1 MGGKQSKAT
10 KKQKKAQK
18 ANQKTKNKAK
28 NNTTN
33 PTSTYQPLPDRVGPI
48 FNPTSPPRRIASPKQ
63 LSNQQLKEMLST
75 CTNNRGLPHAIK
87 TAATN
92 RFNELHPT
100 TTPNFNASITTIS
113 VTSMLSSPEF
123 AHPLHRR
130 LIETVIDVME
140 GKTIFKSNPLDWS
153 NSSNAAAKRSGGRKR
168 NAKSFK
174 SNQFYGTTFT
184 IKAPLGLK
192 LIPDPAAT
200 SSPTMGKLGVVV
212 SAVGFG
218 KLASQ
223 DGAIQPGDT
232 LVSVNG
238 TFDIM
243 MMHFE
248 RKRFFSCC
256 AVVKFLF

>member
-33 PTSTYQPLPDRVGPI
+33 PTTSTYQPLPDRVGPI

-75 CTNNRGLPHAIK
+75 CTNNKGLPHAIK
-87 TAATN
+87 AAATN

-140 GKTIFKSNPLDWS
+140 GKTMFKSNPLDWS
-153 NSSNAAAKRSGGRKR
+153 NNSNAATKRSGGRKR

-238 TFDIM
+238 TFVYNDA
-243 MMHFE
+243 F
-248 RKRFFSCC
+248 
-256 AVVKFLF
+256 